1 MSEAIDFIQYRL
13 AHVPYRRERWLAPRI
28 GRINVLHNRRLEF
41 EKLFVDHERGQKK
54 RTYYKTVEPNCD
66 CGKFCVH
73 LNTMIDRLR
82 ETGQAAVVLDFALHK
97 KMLGERENTCTKKP
111 MIFHEVNSNG

>member
-1 MSEAIDFIQYRL
+1 MSESIDFIQYRL

-41 EKLFVDHERGQKK
+41 EKHFVDHERAQTK
-54 RTYYKTVEPNCD
+54 RTYYKRVEPNSD
-66 CGKFCVH
+66 FGKFCVY

-82 ETGQAAVVLDFALHK
+82 ETGQPAIVLDFSCGKQTLTQQ
-97 KMLGERENTCTKKP
+97 ENGCAENSMTSS
-111 MIFHEVNSNG
+111 EVN

>member
-1 MSEAIDFIQYRL
+1 MSESLDFIQYRL

-41 EKLFVDHERGQKK
+41 EKHFVDHERAQTK
-54 RTYYKTVEPNCD
+54 RTYYKRVEPNSD
-66 CGKFCVH
+66 FGKFCVH

-82 ETGQAAVVLDFALHK
+82 ETGQPAIVLDFSCGKGTIIQQGLAST
-97 KMLGERENTCTKKP
+97 ENSMATIEEK
-111 MIFHEVNSNG
+111 